1 MHATC
6 ACYAAFGLT
15 NAAPP
20 QLIMA
25 TPADDGSI
33 TQIFTV
39 PENAK
44 PGESVELLMPDG
56 KRFMFEVRI
65 RTNDPQRAR
74 PPTAGVAPRTTL
86 CVLTHLG
93 VISSCDVCS
102 QIPSDA
108 TPGEKINLQ
117 VPKEKLASA
126 DTSQTEV
133 TIPEGAKPGDK
144 VLVEFPNGQKI
155 EFAVPQGA
163 APGSKINLK
172 VRD

>member
-1 MHATC
+1 MHAAC
-6 ACYAAFGLT
+6 ACYAVFGLT

-65 RTNDPQRAR
+65 RTNDSQRAR
-74 PPTAGVAPRTTL
+74 PQQRASHHAHHSL
-86 CVLTHLG
+86 CTN
-93 VISSCDVCS
+93 SSWCD
-102 QIPSDA
+102 I
-108 TPGEKINLQ
+108 
-117 VPKEKLASA
+117 
-126 DTSQTEV
+126 
-133 TIPEGAKPGDK
+133 
-144 VLVEFPNGQKI
+144 LV
-155 EFAVPQGA
+155 
-163 APGSKINLK
+163 
-172 VRD
+172 